1 MKTFRQGDA
10 VKGLAKFRKRV
21 IEAVRI
27 DEPFAVEAIGSPMT
41 GKAGDYLVRGLYG
54 ELYPVDAVDFERTY
68 EPADAG
74 DSA

>member
-10 VKGLAKFRKRV
+10 VKGLAKYRERV

-27 DEPFAVEAIGSPMT
+27 DEPFAVDGSPMT
-41 GKAGDYLVRGLYG
+41 GKAGDYLVRGHYG
-54 ELYPVDAVDFERTY
+54 VFYPVDAADFERTY

-74 DSA
+74 DRE